1 MPRQKVTFENQ
12 DGMILAGVL
21 ETPETSQGTPHY
33 ALFAHCFTCGKD
45 IVAASRLSRA
55 LAEQG
60 LAVLRFDFT
69 GLGESKGDFA
79 TTNFSTN
86 IADLLAAAQF
96 LDQNY
101 RAPSLLIGH
110 SLGGTAV
117 LHATPQIP
125 AAKVVATIGSPSNAN
140 HVQQLFRG
148 TVDELEKSHEAT
160 LQVGQREFTV
170 RQHMLDDLDQY
181 ATDDYIAKLERPL
194 LVFHSPLDKV
204 VPVGEATDIFWAAQH
219 PKSFISLGSADHVL
233 SRREDTDYIA
243 RTLVAWSSV
252 YLPVND

>member
-1 MPRQKVTFENQ
+1 MPRHKVTFGNQ
-12 DGMILAGVL
+12 DGVTLAGVL
-21 ETPETSQGTPHY
+21 ETPETSQAEPPY

-60 LAVLRFDFT
+60 IAVLRFDFT
-69 GLGESKGDFA
+69 GLGESGGDFA
-79 TTNFSTN
+79 ASNFSTN
-86 IADLLAAAQF
+86 INDLLAAAQF
-96 LDQNY
+96 LEQHY
-101 RAPSLLIGH
+101 QPPALLIGH

-117 LHATPQIP
+117 LHATPNIP
-125 AAKVVATIGSPSNAN
+125 SVQAVATIGSPSNAN

-148 TVDELEKSHEAT
+148 TVDELEQSGEAT
-160 LQVGQREFTV
+160 LQIGQRELTV

-181 ATDDYIAKLERPL
+181 ATDDYIAKLGRPL
-194 LVFHSPLDKV
+194 LVFHSPMDKV

-219 PKSFISLGSADHVL
+219 PKSFISLGDADHVL

-243 RTLVAWSSV
+243 RTLVAWSSC
-252 YLPVND
+252 YL